1 ELSAFEM
8 GMRLKGAELIY
19 IPDPAIDP
27 AGEAQRVPYR
37 LGWMPGGLLELS
49 DHAGLGEFDRA
60 AAVAVGTFGWWPF
73 LKMSVNDRRNDERDA
88 YF

>member
-1 ELSAFEM
+1 MAYSEREVIRISEDLEIPGLLRADLERELSAFEM

-37 LGWMPGGLLELS
+37 L
-49 DHAGLGEFDRA
+49 
-60 AAVAVGTFGWWPF
+60 
-73 LKMSVNDRRNDERDA
+73 
-88 YF
+88 